1 MAKRNIRIRAVRR
14 EEVDIDKLVSG
25 LLLLLRE
32 LEDAGGL
39 PAVDE
44 NQDPAA

>member
-14 EEVDIDKLVSG
+14 EDVHVDKLVSG
-25 LLLLLRE
+25 LLLLIRE
-32 LEDAGGL
+32 LEETGGL

-44 NQDPAA
+44 SQDPAA